1 MGGFGFA
8 HSPLSEGA
16 WLGGVLRPALLNS
29 RIARNVSLCYAFS
42 MASKHPDFIH
52 YTHDNVQLAR
62 ILRREMTPQEKRLWY
77 GWLRNMPCRFQRQ
90 KPIGDYIV
98 DFYCHKAKLVVEI
111 DGWRHFTDEGQ
122 KQDARRT
129 EFLETLGLRVLRFKG
144 HEVDNCIEGVASSIE
159 AVVKARMAEL
169 GELGSESQVLSSN

>member
-1 MGGFGFA
+1 
-8 HSPLSEGA
+8 
-16 WLGGVLRPALLNS
+16 
-29 RIARNVSLCYAFS
+29 
-42 MASKHPDFIH
+42 MASKHPDYIH
-52 YTHDNVQLAR
+52 YNHDNVQLAR
-62 ILRREMTPQEKRLWY
+62 TLRREMTPQEKRLWY

-122 KQDARRT
+122 AQDARRT

-144 HEVDNCIEGVASSIE
+144 HEVDNCIEGVASAIE
-159 AVVKARMAEL
+159 AEVKARMAEL